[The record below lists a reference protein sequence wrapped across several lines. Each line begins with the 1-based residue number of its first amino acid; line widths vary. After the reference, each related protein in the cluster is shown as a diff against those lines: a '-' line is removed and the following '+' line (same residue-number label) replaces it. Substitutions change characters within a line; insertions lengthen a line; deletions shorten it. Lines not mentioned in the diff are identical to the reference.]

1 MNNNLR
7 TAVDTALDQLN
18 EIFTIQDELITHY
31 NVTNDL
37 SSNDLLQQ
45 SINKEAIRT
54 GLKLRLIDH
63 TINKY
68 LSAE

>member
-45 SINKEAIRT
+45 LS
-54 GLKLRLIDH
+54 LIH
-63 TINKY
+63 I
-68 LSAE
+68 

>member
-1 MNNNLR
+1 MINNLR

-37 SSNDLLQQ
+37 SSSDLLEQ

>member
-1 MNNNLR
+1 MINNLR

-68 LSAE
+68 LLVD

>member
-37 SSNDLLQQ
+37 SSNDLLQH

-68 LSAE
+68 LLVD

>member
-1 MNNNLR
+1 MTNLL
-7 TAVDTALDQLN
+7 TAVDTALNQLN

-31 NVTNDL
+31 NVTNDV

-45 SINKEAIRT
+45 NMNKEAIRT

-68 LSAE
+68 LLVD

>member
-1 MNNNLR
+1 MTNLL
-7 TAVDTALDQLN
+7 TAVDTALNQLN
-18 EIFTIQDELITHY
+18 EVFAKQDELIAHY
-31 NVTNDL
+31 NIANDV

-68 LSAE
+68 LLVD

>member
-1 MNNNLR
+1 MTNLV
-7 TAVDTALDQLN
+7 TAVDTALNQLN

-31 NVTNDL
+31 NVTNDV

-45 SINKEAIRT
+45 NMNKEAART
-54 GLKLRLIDH
+54 GIKLRLIDH

-68 LSAE
+68 LLVD

>member
-1 MNNNLR
+1 MTNLR

-31 NVTNDL
+31 NVTNDV

-45 SINKEAIRT
+45 SINKESIRT
-54 GLKLRLIDH
+54 GLKLLLIDH

-68 LSAE
+68 LLVD

>member
-1 MNNNLR
+1 MTNLL

-45 SINKEAIRT
+45 SISKEAIRT

-68 LSAE
+68 LLVD

>member
-7 TAVDTALDQLN
+7 TAVSTALDQLN
-18 EIFTIQDELITHY
+18 EIFTIQDELIAHY
-31 NVTNDL
+31 NIANDV

-68 LSAE
+68 LLVD